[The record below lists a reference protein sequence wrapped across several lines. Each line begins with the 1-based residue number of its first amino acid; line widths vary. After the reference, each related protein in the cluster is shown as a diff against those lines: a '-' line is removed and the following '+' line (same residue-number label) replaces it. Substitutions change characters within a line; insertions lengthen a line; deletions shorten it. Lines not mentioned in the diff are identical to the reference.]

1 MAKKQQDE
9 RIVERNI
16 TQRCG
21 GYSFRVRMTVSGM
34 RIDETF
40 DTIDEARAFRDRKK
54 ADLALDPTAKLVIQS
69 REVKR
74 EAARLTLDTL
84 LKKYEEEVTPT
95 KKGSKQEAIRIKAF
109 LREPF
114 VDLPLASVSREHIRE
129 WRDRRI
135 GEGVAPSTIRNPMSL
150 LHRIFVYARSEWD
163 LSVENPVSGLI
174 RPPQRQPRSAPPDD
188 HLERLLIATAATS
201 KAPWMAPWIA
211 IAACTALRAGEM
223 RSLRWR
229 DIDFDQHYI
238 HLHDTKNGTSRDVPM
253 LEEVEA
259 VLIGM
264 MPDDRN
270 ANDFVF
276 PASSD
281 HSKPMPLMTPTVA
294 FRRIMERVATN
305 HPGVQPITLHDL
317 RHWACTRLAEY
328 HVDALDLSITT
339 GHKSVQILRRYY
351 NPRPED
357 RAARIRERAAGRK
370 AAAS

>member
-1 MAKKQQDE
+1 MATPRKLPPGIE
-9 RIVERNI
+9 RRGD
-16 TQRCG
+16 T
-21 GYSFRVRMTVSGM
+21 YRVRISRNGLKRSGSFDHLDDAIKA
-34 RIDETF
+34 RNRWLAESDGDIDHRKETAAALVKA
-40 DTIDEARAFRDRKK
+40 TTLRDVLIRY
-54 ADLALDPTAKLVIQS
+54 LH
-69 REVKR
+69 
-74 EAARLTLDTL
+74 
-84 LKKYEEEVTPT
+84 EVTPT
-95 KKGSKQEAIRIKAF
+95 KKGSKQESVRIKAF

-163 LSVENPVSGLI
+163 LSVENPVGGLI

-188 HLERLLIATAATS
+188 HLEHLLIATAATS

-211 IAACTALRAGEM
+211 IAAWTALRAGEM

-264 MPDDRN
+264 MPDDRRN
-270 ANDFVF
+270 SGDFVF